1 MNIPEPHI
9 ISRAQ
14 IDAVLPELDL
24 FSAIEQS
31 FVDYSADRAVVPP
44 VGELLMEKG
53 EVHIKYGL
61 LKGAPYYVVKIAS
74 GFYGNSA
81 LGLPSSSGLMLVC
94 SQETGVLVGVLL
106 DQGHLTDLRTAVA
119 GAVVARHLA
128 PKKIERIGV
137 LGTGIQARLHLEQL
151 RRVVDCRE
159 VLAWGRGSK
168 QLARYSAVAEHMGY
182 SIETT
187 QDARQL
193 LSTCNFVVTSTPAE
207 EPLLSADDLQTGTHI
222 TAVGSDTPDK
232 QELDSEIL
240 QRADRVVADSIAQ
253 CLLRGEIHQA
263 IRAEKLR
270 PEELVELGDVIA
282 GKSPGRTAESQITIA
297 DLTGVAVQDIAIATA
312 VYECAR
318 QLDKGQ

>member
-1 MNIPEPHI
+1 MNTLEPQI

-14 IDAVLPELDL
+14 IDAVLPSLDL
-24 FSAIEQS
+24 LAAIEQS
-31 FVDYSADRAVVPP
+31 FVDYSAGCAVVPP

-128 PKKIERIGV
+128 PKKVERIGV

-151 RRVVDCRE
+151 RRVVDCRA
-159 VLAWGRGSK
+159 VLAWGRGPE
-168 QLARYSAVAEHMGY
+168 QLARYRAVVEHMGY
-182 SIETT
+182 RVEIT

-193 LSTCNFVVTSTPAE
+193 LERCNLVVTSTPSE
-207 EPLLSADDLQTGTHI
+207 EPLLGAEDLRAGTHI

-240 QRADRVVADSIAQ
+240 ARADRVVADSIAQ

-263 IRAEKLR
+263 IQSEKLCC
-270 PEELVELGDVIA
+270 EELVELGDIIA
-282 GKSPGRTAESQITIA
+282 GKSPGRTSESEITVA

-312 VYECAR
+312 VYERAIA
-318 QLDKGQ
+318 QGEDK

>member
-1 MNIPEPHI
+1 MRVPEPQI

-14 IDAVLPELDL
+14 IDAVLPGLDL
-24 FSAIEQS
+24 LSAIERS
-31 FVDYSADRAVVPP
+31 FVDYSAGRAVVPP

-53 EVHIKYGL
+53 ELHIKYGL
-61 LKGAPYYVVKIAS
+61 LKGAPYYVVKVAA

-128 PKKIERIGV
+128 PKRLERIGV
-137 LGTGIQARLHLEQL
+137 LGTGMQARLQLEQL
-151 RRVVDCRE
+151 SGVVDCRE
-159 VLAWGRGSK
+159 VLAWGRGSE
-168 QLARYSAVAEHMGY
+168 QLSRYRAVVEEMGY
-182 SIETT
+182 RVETT

-193 LSTCNFVVTSTPAE
+193 LRTCNLVVTSTPSE
-207 EPLLSADDLQTGTHI
+207 EPLLCAEDLRAGTHI

-232 QELDSEIL
+232 QELDSDIF
-240 QRADRVVADSIAQ
+240 QRADCVVADSIAQ

-263 IRAEKLR
+263 IKAEKLR
-270 PEELVELGDVIA
+270 AEELVELGDVIV
-282 GKSPGRTAESQITIA
+282 GKSPGRTDDSQITVA
-297 DLTGVAVQDIAIATA
+297 DLTGVAVQDMAIATA
-312 VYECAR
+312 VYERAR
-318 QLDKGQ
+318 TQDTSE